1 MKRVYH
7 DERDYTIVVVV
18 THEIDTDVSAPAEV
32 VIRQHSRL
40 IGPGALSLEGQSQI
54 MLKDT
59 KP

>member
-1 MKRVYH
+1 MKKVYH
-7 DERDYTIVVVV
+7 DERDYIIVVV

-40 IGPGALSLEGQSQI
+40 IGPGTLLLEGQSQI
-54 MLKDT
+54 IFKDT